1 MIFQW
6 LKISDATNHKPLMR
20 TSIFRGKERFIN
32 TIIYY
37 YLFKEKNQ
45 QFIECLKSMN
55 VDVRE
60 CQIKNEDWN
69 TNYIEVAKD
78 IKNCLVEG

>member
-1 MIFQW
+1 
-6 LKISDATNHKPLMR
+6 
-20 TSIFRGKERFIN
+20 
-32 TIIYY
+32 
-37 YLFKEKNQ
+37 
-45 QFIECLKSMN
+45 MN

-60 CQIKNEDWN
+60 RQIKNEDWN